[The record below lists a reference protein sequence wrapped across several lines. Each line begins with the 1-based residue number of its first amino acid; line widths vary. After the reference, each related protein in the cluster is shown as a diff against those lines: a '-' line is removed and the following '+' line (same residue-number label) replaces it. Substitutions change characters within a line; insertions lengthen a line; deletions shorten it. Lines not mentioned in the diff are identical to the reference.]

1 MRSGLS
7 ECIVFIA
14 RCVNAQESNSTTA
27 SGSSS
32 TRMMSANR
40 RTMLV
45 PNRTPNMAL
54 FGHFDGA
61 TGRITPPLT
70 IQDLN
75 SPSKVWIRTE
85 S

>member
-32 TRMMSANR
+32 TRMIECESADNACAQ
-40 RTMLV
+40 
-45 PNRTPNMAL
+45 PNAQYG
-54 FGHFDGA
+54 F
-61 TGRITPPLT
+61 
-70 IQDLN
+70 
-75 SPSKVWIRTE
+75 VW
-85 S
+85 SF